1 MCSAARL
8 ITGRAGRPGA
18 QGIWTPRVR
27 TRWEHKP
34 DHARPLAG
42 YVPLSDP
49 GGLRGFRGRGDP
61 VCPRFPSWN
70 LDGEGV
76 DGSSP

>member
-8 ITGRAGRPGA
+8 IIGRAGRPGA

-49 GGLRGFRGRGDP
+49 AGFAGL
-61 VCPRFPSWN
+61 SW
-70 LDGEGV
+70 
-76 DGSSP
+76 SR